1 MQCQELRAKLVDTR
15 DNNTELKKIN
25 ELACAAELVST
36 NVISYQ
42 VKNVMNELR
51 YEKYFRVSPTPP
63 TSR

>member
-15 DNNTELKKIN
+15 DNNTELKKIS

-42 VKNVMNELR
+42 V
-51 YEKYFRVSPTPP
+51 
-63 TSR
+63 